1 MNWFN
6 ISKKKKRSENYSLD
20 FIGVDIHSHL
30 LPGIDDGAKTVEDS
44 LRYIKALQQLG
55 FSKFYTTPHI
65 FMELYPNNPERIE
78 KALNEVR
85 NKATLENLAVDIYA
99 AAEYMMD
106 EQFKQLCQ
114 HQKMLVIGKSHILI
128 EMSYAYESP
137 VIEQYIFD
145 LKIKGYT
152 PILAHPER
160 YSYYHR
166 TLDKYYRFKEMGC
179 LLQLNLLSLTGYYG
193 KEVQRIGIKL
203 LDKGWID
210 VVGTD
215 VHHDR
220 HIATLQKFTANG
232 GLYTI
237 LGQYPIENKKLFDGL
252 L

>member
-1 MNWFN
+1 MGWFN
-6 ISKKKKRSENYSLD
+6 ISKKNKIAAHYSLD

-30 LPGIDDGAKTVEDS
+30 LPGIDDGAKTIEDS

-55 FSKFYTTPHI
+55 FFKFYTTPHI
-65 FMELYPNNPERIE
+65 FMELYPNHPERIE
-78 KALNEVR
+78 EALNKVKNQAHIES
-85 NKATLENLAVDIYA
+85 LSVDIYA

-106 EQFKQLCQ
+106 EQFKKVFEE
-114 HQKMLVIGKSHILI
+114 QKTLVVGKSYVLI

-137 VIEQYIFD
+137 LIEEYIFD

-160 YSYYHR
+160 YNYYHH
-166 TLDKYYRFKEMGC
+166 TLDKYYRFKDLGC

-193 KEVQRIGIKL
+193 KEIRKTALQL
-203 LDKGWID
+203 LSKGWID

-220 HIATLQKFTANG
+220 HIVALQQFTASG
-232 GLYTI
+232 ELHTI
-237 LGQYPIENKKLFDGL
+237 LGQYPIKNKELFS
-252 L
+252 